1 MDRTGVDCLLS
12 GFIEIFLMMF
22 QTKIIKPDVGD
33 RTNNTRETA
42 RAGLSTTKCDL
53 KRIPDLETAIREG
66 IDSGEAGT
74 LSTNWKNSPRH
85 IAAGMKF
92 VIFAKDKNSLIYD
105 NSTHRGQYA

>member
-12 GFIEIFLMMF
+12 GF
-22 QTKIIKPDVGD
+22 IKPDVGD

-66 IDSGEAGT
+66 IDSGEAVGFDPEDHLQT
-74 LSTNWKNSPRH
+74 LK
-85 IAAGMKF
+85 
-92 VIFAKDKNSLIYD
+92 AKRAN
-105 NSTHRGQYA
+105 G

>member
-66 IDSGEAGT
+66 IDSGEAVGFDPEDHLQT
-74 LSTNWKNSPRH
+74 LKARRAN
-85 IAAGMKF
+85 G
-92 VIFAKDKNSLIYD
+92 
-105 NSTHRGQYA
+105 

>member
-22 QTKIIKPDVGD
+22 QTKIIKPDAGD

-42 RAGLSTTKCDL
+42 QAGLSAAKCDL

-66 IDSGEAGT
+66 IDSGEAVGFDPEDHLQT
-74 LSTNWKNSPRH
+74 LK
-85 IAAGMKF
+85 
-92 VIFAKDKNSLIYD
+92 AKRAN
-105 NSTHRGQYA
+105 G

>member
-42 RAGLSTTKCDL
+42 RAGLSVTKCDL

-66 IDSGEAGT
+66 IESEAGKW
-74 LSTNWKNSPRH
+74 L
-85 IAAGMKF
+85 
-92 VIFAKDKNSLIYD
+92 NSLLPTLQIVLPGHYRRIGKI
-105 NSTHRGQYA
+105 HRDILLPV